1 MTAPDSLTSV
11 TEECSETPPEEL
23 APRSGRWIS
32 ANMSGRLSQFAA
44 SLFAPLIFFL
54 VAICL
59 RLHWSHSG
67 LYPIAGDEPGYLVA
81 SRSLWVHHSVEMTA
95 AYHDAVRHHTFFI
108 GAAKL
113 ARTHHGLYSVH
124 GLGLPFLVGPG
135 VILNGSAGARSVM
148 LLIAVA
154 APILVYATVRLE
166 GVSAARSGVLALA
179 LTLSA
184 SLLANSAEIYPD
196 LPAGVIAAGVLVLV
210 LRRARLQRVERPSI
224 RYGALGLIALLP
236 WLHTRFLV
244 PCVILAFAT
253 ILLRR
258 HPSRRS
264 VAIEAGIVALSFV
277 ALSGYNLTYFGR
289 LSGGLSVHN
298 EVASAHNILLVFIGL
313 NVDRFQGLF
322 PAQPILLFAVLGI
335 VILLRRYRDVGL
347 LALTLYLAFL
357 ASNALRAEYGGLAI
371 AGRFTMSAA
380 IVLLIPA
387 AVGLVEVA
395 RRSATAVLGI
405 AIGVIALDAWQL
417 SRIWNGSLGLRNDL
431 PRLPR
436 SIYPSWLPLL
446 GRSLPAV
453 YGVSWGGTFLPNYVF
468 PAALLTF
475 AAGCG
480 LAVYKHPRTGAS
492 LAVLGLV
499 AFVTPTASATPT
511 KSQERVT
518 IAADVLSPT
527 TGRST
532 SSGDVDAEPGR
543 DAPGLL
549 AVWPAFPM
557 SDRANW
563 IGTIHYSSPASPRVS
578 VAVARVNLGR
588 RAFGCAVR
596 MPGTNGR
603 ERAFSVKWRSA
614 GTQEP
619 LRFRVVYLGSAR
631 VQIAA
636 LGISHG
642 APTHIAEQHC
652 IQ

>member
-1 MTAPDSLTSV
+1 MTAPDSVTSV
-11 TEECSETPPEEL
+11 TEESSESPPEEL

-32 ANMSGRLSQFAA
+32 ANISGRLSRFAV
-44 SLFAPLIFFL
+44 SLFSPLIFFL

-95 AYHDAVRHHTFFI
+95 AYHDAVRRHTLFI

-124 GLGLPFLVGPG
+124 GLGLPFLLGPG

-264 VAIEAGIVALSFV
+264 VAIEAGVVALSFV

-322 PAQPILLFAVLGI
+322 TAQPILLFAVLGI

-357 ASNALRAEYGGLAI
+357 ASNALRAEYGGFAI

-405 AIGVIALDAWQL
+405 AIGVIALDALATLTDLERESRTDERPAKAAALDLSLVVTTTRAFIAGCLRGQLGRDLFAELCL
-417 SRIWNGSLGLRNDL
+417 SRSPLDVRGRLRRGGVQASAYGRLSRGPGARRLCHADSLGD
-431 PRLPR
+431 PYQE
-436 SIYPSWLPLL
+436 S
-446 GRSLPAV
+446 
-453 YGVSWGGTFLPNYVF
+453 
-468 PAALLTF
+468 
-475 AAGCG
+475 
-480 LAVYKHPRTGAS
+480 GA
-492 LAVLGLV
+492 
-499 AFVTPTASATPT
+499 
-511 KSQERVT
+511 RHH
-518 IAADVLSPT
+518 
-527 TGRST
+527 R
-532 SSGDVDAEPGR
+532 
-543 DAPGLL
+543 
-549 AVWPAFPM
+549 
-557 SDRANW
+557 
-563 IGTIHYSSPASPRVS
+563 
-578 VAVARVNLGR
+578 GR
-588 RAFGCAVR
+588 RLV
-596 MPGTNGR
+596 TH
-603 ERAFSVKWRSA
+603 
-614 GTQEP
+614 
-619 LRFRVVYLGSAR
+619 
-631 VQIAA
+631 
-636 LGISHG
+636 HG
-642 APTHIAEQHC
+642 PKHQRR
-652 IQ
+652 

>member
-1 MTAPDSLTSV
+1 M
-11 TEECSETPPEEL
+11 TEESSGTPPEEL
-23 APRSGRWIS
+23 ALRSVRWIS
-32 ANMSGRLSQFAA
+32 VNTSGRLPQFAA
-44 SLFAPLIFFL
+44 SLFAPVIFFL

-81 SRSLWVHHSVEMTA
+81 ARSLWVHHSVEMTA
-95 AYHDAVRHHTFFI
+95 AFHDAVRSHGSFI

-113 ARTHHGLYSVH
+113 TRIHHGLYSVH

-148 LLIAVA
+148 LLIAAA

-166 GVSAARSGVLALA
+166 GVSAARSGILAIA

-224 RYGALGLIALLP
+224 RYGLLGLIALLP
-236 WLHTRFLV
+236 WLHTRFLA

-253 ILLRR
+253 IFLRR

-264 VAIEAGIVALSFV
+264 VAIEAGVVALSFA
-277 ALSGYNLTYFGR
+277 ALAGYNLTYFGQ
-289 LSGGLSVHN
+289 LSGGLSVQN
-298 EVASAHNILLVFIGL
+298 EVASVHSILLVFVGL

-347 LALTLYLAFL
+347 LALTLYFAFL
-357 ASNALRAEYGGLAI
+357 ASNALRAEYGGFAI
-371 AGRFTMSAA
+371 AGRFTMSAGV
-380 IVLLIPA
+380 VLLIPA
-387 AVGLVEVA
+387 AVGLAEVA
-395 RRSATAVLGI
+395 RRSAKAVLGI

-417 SRIWNGSLGLRNDL
+417 SRIWNGSLGLTNDL

-453 YGVSWGGTFLPNYVF
+453 YGVRWGVTFLPNYVF

-480 LAVYKHPRTGAS
+480 LAVNKHRRTGAS

-518 IAADVLSPT
+518 VAAAVLSPT

-532 SSGDVDAEPGR
+532 SGGDVDAEPGR
-543 DAPGLL
+543 DAPGGLL

-557 SDRANW
+557 SDRADW

-603 ERAFSVKWRSA
+603 ERTFSVKWRSA

-631 VQIAA
+631 VQVAA

-642 APTHIAEQHC
+642 TPTHIAEQHC
-652 IQ
+652 IR

>member
-1 MTAPDSLTSV
+1 
-11 TEECSETPPEEL
+11 
-23 APRSGRWIS
+23 
-32 ANMSGRLSQFAA
+32 
-44 SLFAPLIFFL
+44 
-54 VAICL
+54 
-59 RLHWSHSG
+59 
-67 LYPIAGDEPGYLVA
+67 
-81 SRSLWVHHSVEMTA
+81 MTA
-95 AYHDAVRHHTFFI
+95 AYHDAVRLHGSLI

-113 ARTHHGLYSVH
+113 TRTHHGLYSVH

-148 LLIAVA
+148 LLIAMA
-154 APILVYATVRLE
+154 APILAYATVRLE
-166 GVSAARSGVLALA
+166 GVSPVKSGILAIA

-253 ILLRR
+253 IFLRR

-264 VAIEAGIVALSFV
+264 VAIEAGVVALSFV

-289 LSGGLSVHN
+289 LSGGLSVQT
-298 EVASAHNILLVFIGL
+298 EVASTHSILLVFIGL

-347 LALTLYLAFL
+347 LALALYIAFL
-357 ASNALRAEYGGLAI
+357 ASNALRAEYGGFAI
-371 AGRFTMSAA
+371 AGRFTMSAGV
-380 IVLLIPA
+380 VLLIPA
-387 AVGLVEVA
+387 AVGLAEVA
-395 RRSATAVLGI
+395 RRSAKAVLGI

-417 SRIWNGSLGLRNDL
+417 SRIWNGSLGLTNDL

-453 YGVSWGGTFLPNYVF
+453 YGVRWGGTFLPNYVF

-475 AAGCG
+475 VAGCA
-480 LAVYKHPRTGAS
+480 LAVNKHPRIGAS

-532 SSGDVDAEPGR
+532 SGGDVEAEPGR

-557 SDRANW
+557 SDRADW

-596 MPGTNGR
+596 MPGTNGH

-631 VQIAA
+631 VQIAT

-642 APTHIAEQHC
+642 TPTDIAEQHC
-652 IQ
+652 IR

>member
-1 MTAPDSLTSV
+1 MSAPDSLPSV
-11 TEECSETPPEEL
+11 AEESSEAPRGEL
-23 APRSGRWIS
+23 APRSVRWIS
-32 ANMSGRLSQFAA
+32 ANTSGRLSQFAA
-44 SLFAPLIFFL
+44 SVFAPLIFFV

-67 LYPIAGDEPGYLVA
+67 RYPIAGDEPGYLVA
-81 SRSLWVHHSVEMTA
+81 TRSLWVHHSLEMTA
-95 AYHDAVRHHTFFI
+95 AYHDAVRRQHFFI

-113 ARTHHGLYSVH
+113 TQTHHGLYSVH
-124 GLGLPFLVGPG
+124 GLGLPFLLGPG

-148 LLIAVA
+148 LLIAVV
-154 APILVYATVRLE
+154 APILVYATFRLE
-166 GVSAARSGVLALA
+166 GVSAARSGILAIA

-184 SLLANSAEIYPD
+184 SLLANSAAIYPD

-210 LRRARLQRVERPSI
+210 LRRARLERVERPSI

-236 WLHTRFLV
+236 WLHTRFLA
-244 PCVILAFAT
+244 PCVILALAAIF
-253 ILLRR
+253 LRR

-298 EVASAHNILLVFIGL
+298 EVASAHSILSVFIGL

-322 PAQPILLFAVLGI
+322 VAQPILLFAVLGI

-347 LALTLYLAFL
+347 LVVTLYLAFL
-357 ASNALRAEYGGLAI
+357 ASNALRAEYGGFAI

-380 IVLLIPA
+380 VVLLIPA
-387 AVGLVEVA
+387 AVGLAEVA

-405 AIGVIALDAWQL
+405 AVGAIALDAWQL
-417 SRIWNGSLGLRNDL
+417 SRIWNGSLGLTNDL

-453 YGVSWGGTFLPNYVF
+453 YGVSWGGSFLPNYVF

-480 LAVYKHPRTGAS
+480 LAVNKHPRTGAA
-492 LAVLGLV
+492 LVTLGLV
-499 AFVTPTASATPT
+499 AFVLPTASGTPT

-518 IAADVLSPT
+518 IAAGVLSPT

-532 SSGDVDAEPGR
+532 SGGAVDAEPGR

-557 SDRANW
+557 SDRADW
-563 IGTIHYSSPASPRVS
+563 IGTIHYSSPASPQVS

-596 MPGTNGR
+596 LPGTNGR
-603 ERAFSVKWRSA
+603 ERVFSVKWRSA

-631 VQIAA
+631 VHIAA
-636 LGISHG
+636 LSIAHET
-642 APTHIAEQHC
+642 PTPIAEQHC
-652 IQ
+652 NG

>member
-1 MTAPDSLTSV
+1 
-11 TEECSETPPEEL
+11 
-23 APRSGRWIS
+23 
-32 ANMSGRLSQFAA
+32 MSRRLPQFAA
-44 SLFAPLIFFL
+44 SLFAPLIFFI

-81 SRSLWVHHSVEMTA
+81 ARSLWVHHSLEMTA
-95 AYHDAVRHHTFFI
+95 AYHDAVRGQRFFI

-113 ARTHHGLYSVH
+113 THTHHGLYSVH

-148 LLIAVA
+148 LLIAVL
-154 APILVYATVRLE
+154 APILVYATLRLE
-166 GVSAARSGVLALA
+166 GVNAVRSGIIAIA

-184 SLLANSAEIYPD
+184 SLLASSAEIYPD
-196 LPAGVIAAGVLVLV
+196 LPAGVIAAGVLVLI

-224 RYGALGLIALLP
+224 RYGALALIALLP
-236 WLHTRFLV
+236 WLHTRFLA

-253 ILLRR
+253 IFLRR

-264 VAIEAGIVALSFV
+264 VAREAGIIALSFV

-289 LSGGLSVHN
+289 LSGGLLVNN
-298 EVASAHNILLVFIGL
+298 EVQSAHNILSVFIGL

-347 LALTLYLAFL
+347 LALTLYFAFL
-357 ASNALRAEYGGLAI
+357 ASNALRAEYGGFAI

-380 IVLLIPA
+380 VVLLIPA
-387 AVGLVEVA
+387 AVGLAEVA
-395 RRSATAVLGI
+395 RRSAKAVLGI

-417 SRIWNGSLGLRNDL
+417 SRIWNGSLGLTNDL

-453 YGVSWGGTFLPNYVF
+453 YGVRWGGSFLPNYVF

-480 LAVYKHPRTGAS
+480 LAVYKHPRLGTS

-511 KSQERVT
+511 KSQERVS

-532 SSGDVDAEPGR
+532 RGGGVEGVPGR
-543 DAPGLL
+543 DAPGGLL

-557 SDRANW
+557 SDRADW

-631 VQIAA
+631 VEVAA

-642 APTHIAEQHC
+642 TPTDITQQHC
-652 IQ
+652 NR